1 MVGVTVVQLHAHAR
15 PFKLSDSAQRV
26 SSCMHSPEI
35 SAPAS
40 HQLICT
46 TRCHAQHAS
55 IFCWLPSHALHAVV
69 WPGWFILTLSFKLR
83 LDAALPCPA
92 LPCPALPCPALPCP
106 ALPCPALP
114 CPALPR
120 KGSLALQ
127 VAESLTSI
135 IREGL
140 STEEGSKLIDFMHD
154 PQRVAAYKQLQ
165 ETVALLKKAHA
176 TLRKLPAS
184 AAAQPN

>member
-1 MVGVTVVQLHAHAR
+1 MHLLAMVGVTVVQLHAHAR
-15 PFKLSDSAQRV
+15 PFKLSGSAQRV

-40 HQLICT
+40 HQLIST

-83 LDAALPCPA
+83 LDA
-92 LPCPALPCPALPCP
+92 
-106 ALPCPALP
+106 ALP

-165 ETVALLKKAHA
+165 ETVALLERHMQH
-176 TLRKLPAS
+176 S
-184 AAAQPN
+184 ESCQPVLQLSRIEVIALE